1 MSIKSFK
8 DFVAEG
14 TGAAANEL
22 VAKKD
27 DDKEATEYK
36 PRSKGEEDFKDA
48 HKVEKKDHPVAG
60 DHQFNGDKK
69 EVKK

>member
-8 DFVAEG
+8 EFVVEG
-14 TGAAANEL
+14 TGAAADEL

-27 DDKEATEYK
+27 DDKEATDYK
-36 PRSKGEEDFKDA
+36 PRSKGEEDFKNA
-48 HKVEKKDHPVAG
+48 HKVEKTKHPVAG
-60 DHQFNGDKK
+60 DHQFNGDRK